1 VKLYVISRNQ
11 QTIDLWRAI
20 LSEVGSIQF
29 SSDPPAWADIDAIV
43 MSGKWAFDR
52 YGGRPSRESAQV
64 LQNDRDDG
72 LPRQVIVP
80 PFRPVVI
87 REGEARIRED
97 YENVSPT
104 YFAFLESL
112 LAASRE
118 FDQSC
123 RIAFYLPMLG
133 MDQPSDESTPR
144 SAARAIKIW
153 LTEYG
158 GSLS

>member
-1 VKLYVISRNQ
+1 VKLDVISRNQ
-11 QTIDLWRAI
+11 ETIELWSAI
-20 LSEVGSIQF
+20 FSEVGPIQF
-29 SSDPPAWADIDAIV
+29 SSAPPVWLDIDAVV

-52 YGGRPSRESAQV
+52 YGGKPNRESAQV
-64 LQNDRDDG
+64 LQNDRGDG
-72 LPRQVIVP
+72 LPRRVIVP
-80 PFRPVVI
+80 PYRPVVI
-87 REGEARIRED
+87 RDGEARIRED

-118 FDQSC
+118 FGEPS

-144 SAARAIKIW
+144 SAARAIKVW
-153 LTEYG
+153 LTKYG

>member
-1 VKLYVISRNQ
+1 
-11 QTIDLWRAI
+11 
-20 LSEVGSIQF
+20 
-29 SSDPPAWADIDAIV
+29 
-43 MSGKWAFDR
+43 
-52 YGGRPSRESAQV
+52 
-64 LQNDRDDG
+64 
-72 LPRQVIVP
+72 
-80 PFRPVVI
+80 VVI

-97 YENVSPT
+97 YENVSPA
-104 YFAFLESL
+104 YFALLESL

-133 MDQPSDESTPR
+133 MGQPSDESTPR